1 MAAHHHTHFPA
12 FLNTVWVKAVVVA
25 LMAVVCVSGRDIGGV
40 LFHVLVESYLTVA
53 VFVALTLVIIYGL
66 ERILGFDLARY
77 NRKNPSSQVLISA
90 GLGALPGCGGAI
102 IVLTQYVN
110 GYISFGSV
118 VAVLISTMGDAAFLL
133 IAKEPSTALFVI
145 VISTVVAVI
154 TGVMVDKIH
163 GRDFM
168 EVKIKPGK
176 KYEPKTSK
184 GPPSYI
190 RDFTRFIAFIVFF
203 PGVIAGILM
212 AFQVDVPHDMQD
224 VLGGFGIFLLLGVWA
239 LLTDKNPLVNY
250 ATETSDQNLVRRTM
264 DETAFI
270 IIWVILAFFL
280 YDVAVYIF
288 DIQLEN
294 IFATV
299 GWFIPLIGVLIGFIP
314 GCGPQIIVTTLYING
329 IIPLSAQ
336 LGNAISNDG
345 DALFPAIA
353 LAPKAAILA
362 TLYSGVPALVVS
374 YTYFF
379 LFE

>member
-12 FLNTVWVKAVVVA
+12 FLNTVWVKAGVVA

-66 ERILGFDLARY
+66 ERILGFDLAKY

-184 GPPSYI
+184 GPPPYI

-212 AFQVDVPHDMQD
+212 AFQVDVPHDVQD
-224 VLGGFGIFLLLGVWA
+224 VLGGLGIFLLLGVWA